1 MKLSIKKIFS
11 NISLFMTFALLIA
24 TIAVVFTFEQG
35 NSFKKVNI
43 LNTQKEIASAL
54 HELDKK
60 DLELTLIQFNGKST
74 QLRYQIEKLYDL
86 NKYDTIGKYI
96 LGNSQDYL
104 AQLEKLSML
113 VSEFNT
119 KAFKYFNSSD
129 NAEIKLKE
137 SLDVSLEN
145 LNNHISNIIF
155 KNIEYDNEKFKLLQ
169 ILAISTFFVIFILT
183 FWYQRR
189 LRKIYEDIIFLYSP
203 KSGKITYEVH
213 TIEADAIYIRMSR
226 RPGFTVDQASIDPI
240 TGINNNKGLENTYAE
255 KKGMKASSYTAL
267 TVLEVDDFSKTNKAF
282 PQDLTQS
289 ILKKIAYTIS
299 LYEQSADVIARSGY
313 NQFTLIFSR
322 ETKEQAFKEVDAIRQ
337 SISELKFA
345 VQNQA
350 PIHVT
355 VSGGFYIKQKNV
367 ALNRSI
373 DDAKAILKWG
383 KTQNKNKIHQKKD
396 MANLSL

>member
-11 NISLFMTFALLIA
+11 NISLFMSFALIIA
-24 TIAVVFTFEQG
+24 IIAVVFTFEQD
-35 NSFKKVNI
+35 NSFKKINVLNI
-43 LNTQKEIASAL
+43 QKEIATAL
-54 HELDKK
+54 HKLDKK

-86 NKYDTIGKYI
+86 NKYDIIGKYV
-96 LGNSQDYL
+96 LDNSQEYL

-113 VSEFNT
+113 VGEFNT
-119 KAFKYFNSSD
+119 KAFKYFNSID
-129 NAEIKLKE
+129 KTEIKLKK

-155 KNIEYDNEKFKLLQ
+155 KNIEYDNKKFKLLQ
-169 ILAISTFFVIFILT
+169 VLAISTFFIIFILT

-203 KSGKITYEVH
+203 KSGKIIYELH
-213 TIEADAIYIRMSR
+213 TIEADAIYLRMSR
-226 RPGFTVDQASIDPI
+226 KSGSIVDQSNIDPI

-255 KKGMKASSYTAL
+255 KKGMKENNFTAL

-289 ILKKIAYTIS
+289 MLKKIAYTIS
-299 LYEQSADVIARSGY
+299 LYQQSADVIARSDY

-337 SISELKFA
+337 SISELKFIA
-345 VQNQA
+345 QNQA
-350 PIHVT
+350 AIYIT

-373 DDAKAILKWG
+373 DEAKAILEWG
-383 KTQNKNKIHQKKD
+383 KTQHKNKIYQKKD
-396 MANLSL
+396 VASLNL